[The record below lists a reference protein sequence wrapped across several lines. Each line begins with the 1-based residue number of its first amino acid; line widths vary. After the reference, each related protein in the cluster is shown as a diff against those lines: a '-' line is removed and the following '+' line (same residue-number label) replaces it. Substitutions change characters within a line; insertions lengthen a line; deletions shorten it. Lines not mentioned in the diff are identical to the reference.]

1 MIARYVLI
9 LRHPDGWLEPY
20 VHDADAEVF
29 GVSSRVTI
37 EGRCWHVL
45 RPHVVWR
52 GRRARVAPNT
62 YDCENVCRRLVSTT
76 RVDVANTRIGKSP
89 AGQAEHCFW
98 RADFDP
104 LP

>member
-1 MIARYVLI
+1 VIARYVLI
-9 LRHPDGWLEPY
+9 LRHPDGRLEPY

-37 EGRCWHVL
+37 EGRCWDVL

-62 YDCENVCRRLVSTT
+62 YDCEPC
-76 RVDVANTRIGKSP
+76 P
-89 AGQAEHCFW
+89 E
-98 RADFDP
+98 
-104 LP
+104 

>member
-1 MIARYVLI
+1 
-9 LRHPDGWLEPY
+9 
-20 VHDADAEVF
+20 VF

-62 YDCENVCRRLVSTT
+62 YDCEPC
-76 RVDVANTRIGKSP
+76 P
-89 AGQAEHCFW
+89 E
-98 RADFDP
+98 
-104 LP
+104 

>member
-9 LRHPDGWLEPY
+9 LRYPDGRREPY

-45 RPHVVWR
+45 GPHVIWR
-52 GRRARVAPNT
+52 GRRAGMAAT
-62 YDCENVCRRLVSTT
+62 IYDCEPC
-76 RVDVANTRIGKSP
+76 P
-89 AGQAEHCFW
+89 E
-98 RADFDP
+98 
-104 LP
+104 

>member
-1 MIARYVLI
+1 VIDRYVLI
-9 LRHPDGWLEPY
+9 LRHPDGRLEPY

-45 RPHVVWR
+45 RPHVIWR

-62 YDCENVCRRLVSTT
+62 YDCEP
-76 RVDVANTRIGKSP
+76 SP
-89 AGQAEHCFW
+89 E
-98 RADFDP
+98 
-104 LP
+104 